1 MPHGSPP
8 MDYDRWYQSPYNL
21 SLKMILVHIANK
33 SDSEQ
38 FELGDKGRQAI
49 LVGRV
54 GLLNRSG

>member
-1 MPHGSPP
+1 

-38 FELGDKGRQAI
+38 FELGDKERQAI
-49 LVGRV
+49 LFGRV